1 MGKKGIVF
9 IIFIILFST
18 IICHFLKYANNNRV
32 KEDKTNFINKETTEE
47 ITEINKE
54 KSYDNF
60 MDFPDYNMNFINDN
74 TFNIIREI
82 YNKIDFSSEYKQCSS
97 AVNNIYRKKYNELLK
112 GKIKFT
118 DNETKEEFYINEY
131 EPIKFYYDDKF
142 EFDVNNYDYYF
153 FDIDEDNVPEL
164 CVFNAATGTNIFK
177 YINETDK
184 MVLWC
189 KLEVCWYHVS
199 GSKTVTWN
207 RDGKMFTFY
216 KLDKDGKIINVVSL
230 LYKIYNADKSVY
242 LVTLPGYSNKFV
254 PVKNIGMMKEVYEEG
269 YFAKNSNEY
278 YFRVNEAQFEEL
290 FKNYSEALE
299 ISLTNIKNITFSYN
313 ELFGDL

>member
-1 MGKKGIVF
+1 MKKQSN
-9 IIFIILFST
+9 IIFIIIVILLIIT
-18 IICHFLKYANNNRV
+18 IHYFYEKSDNNIS
-32 KEDKTNFINKETTEE
+32 KESGTKLINEE
-47 ITEINKE
+47 VTEINKE
-54 KSYDNF
+54 KSYKNF

-97 AVNNIYRKKYNELLK
+97 EVNNIYRKKYDELLK

-142 EFDVNNYDYYF
+142 EFNVNNYDYYF
-153 FDIDEDNVPEL
+153 FDIDEDNAPEL

-177 YINETDK
+177 YINETNK

-189 KLEVCWYHVS
+189 KLEVCVS

-216 KLDKDGKIINVVSL
+216 KLDKYGKIINVVSL
-230 LYKIYNADKSVY
+230 SYKIYNADKSVY

-254 PVKNIGMMKEVYEEG
+254 PIKNIEMMKEVYEEG

-278 YFRVNEAQFEEL
+278 YFRVNEDQFEEL